1 MGGWDFCG
9 KSAEKYVSTLTER
22 ESQTR
27 IRGVGLPKGIPCCVR
42 MYNGRALGLGCTG
55 SRHGGWFLV
64 FWQPVF
70 RNQGDRIVGADA
82 KNAKAPEAQDAGAAM
97 TPEAVLSGE
106 HGELITPEDVTFEE
120 LRAAEFDSA
129 TENVIFSRFLYE
141 LRHQEPATRAK
152 AARGMGGLRHE
163 LSVKALVA
171 QLSRDP
177 SEEVRKE
184 CVNALT
190 ALEMS
195 EGLEA
200 VEKALDDEAV
210 SVRLAAV
217 RGVYRLAGMDAADRL
232 VAMFADESE
241 LVRCRAVT
249 CIGWLGDHRLAEPLM
264 PLLADGSVA
273 VRRTVV
279 EALGEIAAPKSFP
292 SVISRMTDPDES
304 VRRKALAAISMA
316 TEKNMDESLPPDADP
331 PEYLIARWREW
342 WKENSSAILGEEDA
356 LDYPDVPSAPAP
368 EQARRVVSRERPAA
382 SAVTASPIA
391 PDTDDGEDTPS
402 DVADALVASDTE
414 TDDDSDD
421 TGLPRSL
428 AALAGDEEFPEDSF
442 DIISIVQDLEKELD
456 TAFDLKES
464 LESDLRR
471 TREQLEAETAIR
483 RDLENQ
489 LGDLESQAA
498 QAHQLAEEINFVKE
512 ERNSLYGRI
521 QDATSQVEKITKER
535 DQLLTEKD
543 SAGKHI
549 KNLEREKIDLEAQ
562 VFTLKDKVKD
572 YNELKEQRGVMEN
585 QAQELSARLQDSE
598 DQKNALQL
606 DLAKLRKIVRRLRQ
620 ENDSLRKELS
630 TTTTDA
636 SQMRSELQ
644 HQQAENRELQ
654 ETRNRLQRE
663 LTMLTAEHETT
674 TQLLDKAR
682 AGLKAI
688 RSAAMKTTERFRD
701 RGTPQKDGE

>member
-1 MGGWDFCG
+1 M
-9 KSAEKYVSTLTER
+9 
-22 ESQTR
+22 
-27 IRGVGLPKGIPCCVR
+27 
-42 MYNGRALGLGCTG
+42 
-55 SRHGGWFLV
+55 
-64 FWQPVF
+64 
-70 RNQGDRIVGADA
+70 GADA
-82 KNAKAPEAQDAGAAM
+82 KNTQ
-97 TPEAVLSGE
+97 TPEADDTNVSAASEAVMATQDGQGE
-106 HGELITPEDVTFEE
+106 MMTPEDVTFEE

-177 SEEVRKE
+177 SEDVRKE

-190 ALEMS
+190 SLEMQ
-195 EGLEA
+195 EGLES
-200 VEKALDDEAV
+200 VQKALDDEAV

-249 CIGWLGDHRLAEPLM
+249 CIGWLGDHGLAEPLM
-264 PLLADGSVA
+264 ALLSDGSVA

-279 EALGEIAAPKSFP
+279 EALGEIAAPRSFP
-292 SVISRMTDPDES
+292 ALISRMTDPDES

-342 WKENSSAILGEEDA
+342 WKENNAMVLGEEDA
-356 LDYPDVPSAPAP
+356 LEYPDVPAASTP
-368 EQARRVVSRERPAA
+368 EASRRPSVRERSRNKQKDAAIIPDSEPAA
-382 SAVTASPIA
+382 
-391 PDTDDGEDTPS
+391 DEDMKEKALS
-402 DVADALVASDTE
+402 SIDMDADVEASD
-414 TDDDSDD
+414 DDDMHED
-421 TGLPRSL
+421 LPHSL
-428 AALAGDEEFPEDSF
+428 AAMAGEDEEFPEDSF

-464 LESDLRR
+464 LESDLQR
-471 TREQLEAETAIR
+471 TREQLEAETVMR

-521 QDATSQVEKITKER
+521 QDATAQVEKVTHER
-535 DQLLTEKD
+535 DQLLAEKD
-543 SAGKHI
+543 TTGKHI

-572 YNELKEQRGVMEN
+572 YNDLKEQRISLEN
-585 QAQELSARLQDSE
+585 QGQELSARLQDSE

-630 TTTTDA
+630 TATGDS
-636 SQMRSELQ
+636 SQMRADLQ
-644 HQQAENRELQ
+644 HQQAENRELH

-682 AGLKAI
+682 VSLKAI
-688 RSAAMKTTERFRD
+688 RSAAMRTTERFRD
-701 RGTPQKDGE
+701 RGTPGKDGE